1 MAPVRILTTANH
13 LDSAGGLERTHLTN
27 AQRLVRRGH
36 RFDLV
41 YVEGGAFTDRWRD
54 LTVTMRRVPT
64 TLSRRSQPV
73 RSARSVTE
81 AVRAARQLEP
91 DIVYVYRYW
100 DLPFAVAVAAGRPT
114 AVVYHLCLP
123 PPAHLPHWLRAVL
136 SRVDCTVSVSEHT
149 LDLWRGTG
157 LRTDRAVIALTS
169 VDLETY
175 APGTPSSQ
183 EATRR
188 ELGIEPTDRVIFFGG
203 RIAPEK
209 GVDVLVRA
217 FRQVFEQEGR
227 CHLVVLGSPGAG
239 VDPAEAARYVD
250 ELRSLGMELPITWLP
265 RRDDVVSLLR
275 ASDVAC
281 VPSVWPEPLSRSI
294 MEALACG
301 VPAVATAVGG
311 SPEILTD
318 WMRSLLAA
326 PDDPDD
332 LARHLLEVLDWR
344 KADPELGPRCRQAA
358 EERLSLDDE
367 VDLIE
372 AAMLSALDR
381 RRS

>member
-1 MAPVRILTTANH
+1 M
-13 LDSAGGLERTHLTN
+13 
-27 AQRLVRRGH
+27 
-36 RFDLV
+36 
-41 YVEGGAFTDRWRD
+41 
-54 LTVTMRRVPT
+54 
-64 TLSRRSQPV
+64 
-73 RSARSVTE
+73 
-81 AVRAARQLEP
+81 
-91 DIVYVYRYW
+91 
-100 DLPFAVAVAAGRPT
+100 PFAVSVAAAAPT
-114 AVVYHLCLP
+114 RAVYHLCLP
-123 PPAHLPHWLRAVL
+123 PPDPVPRWIRPVL
-136 SRVDCTVSVSEHT
+136 ARVDATISVSEHT
-149 LDLWRGTG
+149 LGLWRGSG
-157 LRTDRAVIALTS
+157 LRADRASVALTS
-169 VDLETY
+169 VDLATY
-175 APGTPSSQ
+175 VPATDVGTGPTRGTSSGMD
-183 EATRR
+183 A
-188 ELGIEPTDRVIFFGG
+188 DDFVVFFAG
-203 RIAPEK
+203 RLAPEK

-250 ELRSLGMELPITWLP
+250 ELRSLGMELPVTWLP

-281 VPSVWPEPLSRSI
+281 VPSVWPEPRSRSI

-301 VPAVATAVGG
+301 VPVVATAVGG
-311 SPEILTD
+311 SPEILKD
-318 WMRSLLAA
+318 WMGSLLAA

-344 KADPELGPRCRQAA
+344 KGDPELGPRCRQAA